1 MGERKKGE
9 HRTSKNA
16 FASLRLFGLI
26 ITASLSQRRRDRR
39 GGQKYA
45 GFAREKQKDEVN
57 ELDFV

>member
-16 FASLRLFGLI
+16 FASFRPIGL